1 MDTID
6 KILEKY
12 KKQIKSKKEEIN
24 SIEKELS
31 TNPLSAFSYSIKEK
45 EFSNE
50 KIYNIENVLRKGLIP
65 GLDSPTFF
73 EQPAYYSYI
82 TDNLAYQEN
91 KIVYVL
97 DDDNEISKLLIYF
110 DKDKEFYIA
119 KLHIYNFTTIID
131 ESTIAL
137 HKIIKRFF
145 TFDKENEKYSIYKR
159 RKF

>member
-6 KILEKY
+6 KTFEKY
-12 KKQIKSKKEEIN
+12 KEQIKSEKEKIN

-31 TNPLSAFSYSIKEK
+31 TNPLSAFSCSIKGK

-50 KIYNIENVLRKGLIP
+50 KIYNIENVLKRELIQH
-65 GLDSPTFF
+65 LDSPTFF
-73 EQPAYYSYI
+73 KQPAYYSYI

-91 KIVYVL
+91 KIVYVI

-110 DKDKEFYIA
+110 DKDEEFYIA
-119 KLHIYNFTTIID
+119 KLHIHNFTTIID
-131 ESTIAL
+131 ESIIAL
-137 HKIIKRFF
+137 HKTIKRFF
-145 TFDKENEKYSIYKR
+145 TFDKESERYSIYKR